1 MRLHMNKLNKNS
13 LLKRD
18 NISNEVLSQQRK
30 TVLRELNYTDLK
42 NLGLLQK

>member
-1 MRLHMNKLNKNS
+1 MRLHMNKLNKSS

-18 NISNEVLSQQRK
+18 NISKEVLSQQRK